1 MLRLADLT
9 FERRVHILSAMR
21 WAAFVVSFAVGILRL
36 SAQEPEAWLVP
47 FGCAFEHD
55 IQEFNQVFVRNNLPE
70 FSRRIYGWGVELR
83 SLAGGNIL
91 IGPMYFRVQEQVRN
105 DSFQLRTE
113 TWSIMGEAGLKL
125 PIFGFMT
132 VTPMIGLGGVQ
143 PAFQVK
149 QLKGDVEL
157 DSLLKAPGRM
167 ASFSPGIKLAGLA
180 ALEISLNLP
189 TKAGKYGVALRGGYL
204 YSPFALRWCLPDG
217 SEVRGAPDSRIR
229 GFWVSAGLTLIPAPE
244 VETE

>member
-1 MLRLADLT
+1 
-9 FERRVHILSAMR
+9 MR

>member
-1 MLRLADLT
+1 
-9 FERRVHILSAMR
+9 MR
-21 WAAFVVSFAVGILRL
+21 SAAFVLSFAVGILRL

-55 IQEFNQVFVRNNLPE
+55 IQGFNQVFVRNNLPE

-113 TWSIMGEAGLKL
+113 TWGIMGEAGLKL
-125 PIFGFMT
+125 PIFGFIT

-143 PAFQVK
+143 PAFQLK

-157 DSLLKAPGRM
+157 DSLLRVPGRM
-167 ASFSPGIKLAGLA
+167 ASFSPGIKPAGLA
-180 ALEISLNLP
+180 ALELSLNLP

-217 SEVRGAPDSRIR
+217 SEVLGTPDSRIR
-229 GFWVSAGLTLIPAPE
+229 GFWVSAGFTIIPAPE